1 MKADRIDLGLTGYDE
16 LFMSTEERLDAKK
29 PKVDELPLDELK
41 PFKGHPFKVME
52 DEEMERLKESI
63 RESGVLIPALAR
75 PTESGYELISGH
87 RRLAACRA
95 LGMSTMPV
103 IVRKLTDEEAIITM
117 VDSNLQREHIF
128 CDILR
133 CADCGSKM
141 WYHTNT
147 QNKDIH
153 YFSCSNYVKDYRGT
167 CLTRHYIR
175 ADAVEAVVEME
186 LRRLAEYLVA
196 DENRFA
202 EILARK
208 SNKQYESEKK
218 AAASELRKS
227 EMRIEM
233 IPRLLKSLY
242 EDKLSGK
249 TSEENYSIL
258 SSEYADEREQLK
270 KKILKLRKKL
280 AEMGEK
286 ESEREE
292 FIRAIRKFMEMR
304 TLTKQ
309 VLNELI
315 DHIDVYETQGT
326 GKNKTQRLVIYYKF
340 VGYLDIDPTRC
351 HPNYTADIRE
361 GVAVEYVSCEPSEG
375 MKELF
380 PEQYG
385 VDDDSFEEEETEQ
398 A

>member
-1 MKADRIDLGLTGYDE
+1 M
-16 LFMSTEERLDAKK
+16 DA
-29 PKVDELPLDELK
+29 
-41 PFKGHPFKVME
+41 
-52 DEEMERLKESI
+52 
-63 RESGVLIPALAR
+63 
-75 PTESGYELISGH
+75 
-87 RRLAACRA
+87 
-95 LGMSTMPV
+95 
-103 IVRKLTDEEAIITM
+103 
-117 VDSNLQREHIF
+117 
-128 CDILR
+128 
-133 CADCGSKM
+133 
-141 WYHTNT
+141 
-147 QNKDIH
+147 
-153 YFSCSNYVKDYRGT
+153 
-167 CLTRHYIR
+167 
-175 ADAVEAVVEME
+175 
-186 LRRLAEYLVA
+186 
-196 DENRFA
+196 
-202 EILARK
+202 
-208 SNKQYESEKK
+208 
-218 AAASELRKS
+218 
-227 EMRIEM
+227 
-233 IPRLLKSLY
+233 Y

-270 KKILKLRKKL
+270 KKILKLRKKM

-315 DHIDVYETQGT
+315 DHIDVYEVQGT

-340 VGYLDIDPTRC
+340 VGYLDIDPTQC

-380 PEQYG
+380 PEEYG